1 MYIIVLAGMPASGKS
16 TLAAAISKELC
27 LPVIAKDKLKES
39 LFDVLGFEN
48 YQQKRNLDHAANAL
62 LISVAESM
70 ILSDTPVI
78 LDNNFDSISAEAFN
92 ALCDKYSC
100 KCVTVMLGGE
110 TEAFYQR
117 YVKRDNLHLRHL
129 GHVLQEH
136 YPPRPGDSLDHEM
149 TREEF
154 DEKFI
159 KRGMTEF
166 RCRGERIDVDATHP
180 ETIDAAALLEQIRA
194 LIK

>member
-78 LDNNFDSISAEAFN
+78 LDNNFDSS
-92 ALCDKYSC
+92 
-100 KCVTVMLGGE
+100 
-110 TEAFYQR
+110 
-117 YVKRDNLHLRHL
+117 LH
-129 GHVLQEH
+129 
-136 YPPRPGDSLDHEM
+136 
-149 TREEF
+149 
-154 DEKFI
+154 
-159 KRGMTEF
+159 
-166 RCRGERIDVDATHP
+166 
-180 ETIDAAALLEQIRA
+180 
-194 LIK
+194 